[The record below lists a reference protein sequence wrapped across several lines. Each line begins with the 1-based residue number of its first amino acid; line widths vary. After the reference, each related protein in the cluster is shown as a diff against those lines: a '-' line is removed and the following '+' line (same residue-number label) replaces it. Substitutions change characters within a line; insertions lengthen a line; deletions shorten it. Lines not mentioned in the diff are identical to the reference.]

1 MMGALPQR
9 SRERVVNPTAATA
22 KVHDRR
28 AISPMHLR
36 VLNRSLARWAT
47 EAIRM
52 QNVHKITVTF
62 LLIHQPDC

>member
-1 MMGALPQR
+1 MGTLPQR
-9 SRERVVNPTAATA
+9 SRKRVVNPTAATA
-22 KVHDRR
+22 KVQDRR

-36 VLNRSLARWAT
+36 VLNRSLALWAT

-52 QNVHKITVTF
+52 QNIHKTIVTF